1 MPRHGEN
8 IWKRKDGRWEAR
20 YIKTRH
26 SSGKAVYASVYA
38 KTYKEVKKKRDA
50 AVSLSPLYVCDRSE
64 LTLKEITEQFLQAKK
79 TEVKQS
85 TITRYTEI
93 AEWYIYPKMGA
104 ADIASLEQGAV
115 ERFSSELL
123 KTGKKD
129 GTSLSAKTVR
139 DVLELLKQIIKY
151 AEKKLSIGHI
161 ELDLKPPKQS
171 KTRVQILTKAE
182 QNKLEAVVLDLE
194 DPMKYGTFLCLYTGL
209 RIGEL
214 CALRWRDLDLD
225 SGILSVNNTVLRL
238 RDYDAGVDRKTK
250 LILEA
255 PKTASSKRQ
264 IPLPNTIIQ
273 QLLHLKSVSPAS
285 RSAFF
290 LTGSDRFVEP
300 RNYYEKYKKYLI
312 LSDLSAHTFH
322 ALRHTFATRCI
333 ENSVDPKVLSE
344 ILGHAS
350 VQITLDRYVHP
361 SIDTKRECL
370 EKLLKI

>member
-20 YIKTRH
+20 YIKNRR
-26 SSGKAVYASVYA
+26 SSGKAVYASVYG
-38 KTYKEVKKKRDA
+38 KTYKEVKKKRDVA
-50 AVSLSPLYVCDRSE
+50 ASLSPLYVCDKSE
-64 LTLKEITEQFLQAKK
+64 LTLKEIAEQFLQAKK
-79 TEVKQS
+79 AEVKQS

-93 AEWYIYPKMGA
+93 AEWYIYPKMGEVE
-104 ADIASLEQGAV
+104 IAGMEQGAV

-123 KTGKKD
+123 KTGRKD

-139 DVLELLKQIIKY
+139 DVLALLKQIIKY
-151 AEKKLSIGHI
+151 AEKKLSVGHV

-285 RSAFF
+285 NSAFF